1 MLKWRK
7 GAERRRN
14 DAVGEIGYVK
24 NKLEGTNILTRPGA
38 ILTRMIGFVLA
49 VLLVAALVWDQLLLA
64 FRANL
69 TLNGLIVLLL
79 LFGIVYAFRQVL
91 GLKTEVNWIE
101 GYQANE
107 LTVAAPRPPVLLASM
122 ATMLGEH
129 QGRMRL
135 STMAM
140 RSILDGISSRLDESR
155 DISRYLIGLLI
166 FLGLLGTFWGLLKTV
181 GAVGETIGGLSV
193 GAGDF
198 TKLFADLKA
207 GLESPLAGMSIA
219 FSSSLFGLASS
230 LVLGFLELQA
240 SQAQNRFYNELE
252 EWLSTHTRIS
262 AGAGSVDGDY
272 SVPVYVQ
279 ALLEQTADSLENLQ
293 RIIARNEDSRVSSHQ
308 ALLSLSEQ
316 LASFTDQMKTEHSVL
331 TEMAGDQH
339 ELRLAMEK
347 MANAIAQSQAGGMDE
362 ASRNHL
368 RNLDVYMQR
377 LLEDNRDGRDQ
388 MISEIRSEIKL
399 LARTI
404 AATSESRRL

>member
-1 MLKWRK
+1 
-7 GAERRRN
+7 
-14 DAVGEIGYVK
+14 
-24 NKLEGTNILTRPGA
+24 
-38 ILTRMIGFVLA
+38 MIGFVIA
-49 VLLVAALVWDQLLLA
+49 VLVILALLWEQLLVA
-64 FRANL
+64 FRANV
-69 TLNGLIVLLL
+69 TLNGLILLL
-79 LFGIVYAFRQVL
+79 LAFGIAYAFRQVL

-107 LTVAAPRPPVLLASM
+107 LSVVPPRPPVLLASM

-135 STMAM
+135 SAMAM

-207 GLESPLAGMSIA
+207 GLESPLSGMSIA

-262 AGAGSVDGDY
+262 AGAAGVDGDY

-316 LASFTDQMKTEHSVL
+316 LASFTDQMKSEQSVL
-331 TEMAGDQH
+331 TDMADHQL
-339 ELRLAMEK
+339 EVRLAMDRMVNA
-347 MANAIAQSQAGGMDE
+347 MAQNQSGGMDE

-404 AATSESRRL
+404 AATSETRRS